1 MKKLIILLL
10 LLSINLYAIDIVDFQ
25 LSLEIGLMPKGHL
38 KMYEFNTNIYTGMSF
53 YGDFNF
59 ETQWF
64 DNILFV
70 GTGAKIYL
78 WKIKGTYQFSPDVVD
93 FVFFAGVNISDGVVL
108 GYRHYCKHPII
119 PWINSSYLG
128 SIWEQSLDEIYLN
141 ITLNSKNR

>member
-1 MKKLIILLL
+1 MKALIIILLL
-10 LLSINLYAIDIVDFQ
+10 FSIGNISAIDIIDFQ

-38 KMYEFNTNIYTGMSF
+38 KMYEFSRSIYRGMSF

-64 DNILFV
+64 DNMLFIGV
-70 GTGAKIYL
+70 GAKIYL
-78 WKIKGTYQFSPDVVD
+78 WKIKNTYQFSPDAVD
-93 FVFFAGVNISDGVVL
+93 FVFFAGVNISDGVIL

-128 SIWEQSLDEIYLN
+128 SIWEQSLDEIYIK
-141 ITLNSKNR
+141 ITLGNK